1 LYFYFLLEQKVTKI
15 QGFRKISCVSNR
27 KVLSRNTRHEKFEQ
41 RMKLVV
47 AVYCYTRACSTYLP
61 EEPLTYF
68 SDAGPYKENILVGN
82 RVGKVPVAE
91 R

>member
-1 LYFYFLLEQKVTKI
+1 
-15 QGFRKISCVSNR
+15 
-27 KVLSRNTRHEKFEQ
+27 
-41 RMKLVV
+41 MKLVV